1 MVKGDPFGLTKAWGE
16 PPERAPHRTAGE
28 GEKVCGGFRPSSRP
42 SGGKDIAKSRKAA
55 RLPNA
60 AQGGGGSD
68 HDSWWCT

>member
-28 GEKVCGGFRPSSRP
+28 GEKRCGGFRPSPVTPLS
-42 SGGKDIAKSRKAA
+42 KAFAKSRKAA
-55 RLPNA
+55 WRPIV